1 MSRHLI
7 VHHFIPL
14 FARAKGTCRSSRPG
28 WAALMVSPLF
38 LALAS
43 CQSSQYVLPTADERA
58 GLEQSIIAETV
69 ILAAVPLTEAAI
81 YPVLDALLA
90 EHPDAYGS
98 TFALDPASAGSPLAP
113 YAYRASGK
121 IAHRSLAS
129 ASYDYPHQTWF
140 SVPLKSG
147 KPLWSEPYFDKGGG
161 EVEMITFS
169 APVRK
174 DGRIIGIITVDI
186 ELQTRK

>member
-1 MSRHLI
+1 MSHINVRHI
-7 VHHFIPL
+7 VAPFP
-14 FARAKGTCRSSRPG
+14 RAK
-28 WAALMVSPLF
+28 AARRLPLHAWKALVAAPLF
-38 LALAS
+38 LALAA
-43 CQSSQYVLPTADERA
+43 CQTSQYVLPTAAERA
-58 GLEQSIIAETV
+58 GLEQSILAETEM
-69 ILAAVPLTEAAI
+69 LAAVPLTEAAI

-90 EHPDAYGS
+90 KHPDAYGS
-98 TFALDPASAGSPLAP
+98 TFALDPAAVGSPLAP

-129 ASYDYPHQTWF
+129 DSYDYPHQTWF

-147 KPLWSEPYFDKGGG
+147 KTLWSEPYFDKGGG

-174 DGRIIGIITVDI
+174 GGRIIGIITADI
-186 ELQTRK
+186 ELQARQ